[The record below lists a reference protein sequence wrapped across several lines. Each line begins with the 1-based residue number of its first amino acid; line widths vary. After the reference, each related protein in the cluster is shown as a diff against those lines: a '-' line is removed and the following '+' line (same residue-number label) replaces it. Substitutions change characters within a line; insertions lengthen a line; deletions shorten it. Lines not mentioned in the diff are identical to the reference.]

1 MDDKWH
7 AFVED
12 QRLYLHRSWTGMGV
26 YEAEFAADGS
36 GWRIVRAVVAGD
48 RDGYRRRGDEY
59 ESALLEAV
67 IEWILLGTRDGPGHG
82 HWQRARHDVPR

>member
-26 YEAEFAADGS
+26 YEAQFAADAG
-36 GWRIVRAVVAGD
+36 GWRITVAVVASD
-48 RDGYRRRGDEY
+48 RDSYRRQGDEH

-67 IEWILLGTRDGPGHG
+67 VEWVLLGVHGGAGHARWNRIRRGSGP
-82 HWQRARHDVPR
+82 